1 MLMASQIFNINEN
14 LPHLNMF
21 ACQEIAHVT
30 INAQNILLHLHINL
44 AYCRYVATPI

>member
-1 MLMASQIFNINEN
+1 MINNINEN

-21 ACQEIAHVT
+21 VYQEIAHVT
-30 INAQNILLHLHINL
+30 MNAQNILLHLRINL